1 VFRRNSAGA
10 QDSTAQDRKGA
21 QSLGAPETT
30 KTAERETAQRAAEAG
45 KGRPTPKRSEAER
58 GRRQGITG
66 SPVRSRPGRG
76 GGSGRAES
84 KADRGVR
91 YDAMKRGE
99 EWAMPARDRGPGKA
113 LARDYV
119 DSRRRLSEYYMY
131 VMVVM
136 IVILFIRTG
145 PIQQFA
151 QPIALV
157 LIVFVVVDAWFLGR
171 SLRKLVARRLPG
183 ESTRGLTMYAVFRAL
198 QIRRM
203 RMPAPRIKPGDEF

>member
-10 QDSTAQDRKGA
+10 QDSTAPDRKGA

-30 KTAERETAQRAAEAG
+30 KTAERDAARRAAEAG
-45 KGRPTPKRSEAER
+45 KGRPTPKRSEAE
-58 GRRQGITG
+58 
-66 SPVRSRPGRG
+66 P
-76 GGSGRAES
+76 GRAES

-99 EWAMPARDRGPGKA
+99 EWALPVRDRGPGKA
-113 LARDYV
+113 LARDFV

-131 VMVVM
+131 VMVVL
-136 IVILFIRTG
+136 IVVLFIRTG

-151 QPIALV
+151 QPVALV

-171 SLRKLVARRLPG
+171 GLRKLAAQRLPG

-203 RMPAPRIKPGDEF
+203 RTPAPQVKPGGTF